1 MNSPDSSLAARLA
14 ALFSAIDERD
24 VDQFVQFLTPD
35 ATFRFGSAPPVQG
48 RQAIADAVA
57 GFFATI
63 AGCSHRLDR
72 TVADGGAVICEGEV
86 SYQRQ
91 DGSSVTLPFVDVFEM
106 DGELIDQYKIYLDI
120 GPLYAA

>member
-1 MNSPDSSLAARLA
+1 MNSPAPGLATQLA
-14 ALFSAIDERD
+14 PLFSAIDALD
-24 VDQFVQFLTPD
+24 AATFVQFLTPD

-57 GFFATI
+57 GFFDSI

-72 TVADGGAVICEGEV
+72 TVADGGAVICEGQV
-86 SYQRQ
+86 SYRRH
-91 DGSSVTLPFVDVFEM
+91 DGSSVSLPFVDVFEM
-106 DGELIDQYKIYLDI
+106 DGDLIAEYKIYLDI